1 MLQHALLT
9 PNPVRL
15 SASRAGQA
23 TYADLFH
30 LAVAAVERASASRP
44 GSLSGIAL
52 EMRGVETFLLATAR
66 HLQQIVP
73 LAPPSPAANKLLT
86 VLLRQR
92 PIPVRTG
99 AWAEAANAVA
109 ITGELLATHHTDRTA
124 PVTPEMSEL
133 YRTRSQGLALGK
145 VFALLLAGCD
155 GGRELTRHATLIL
168 QQQEGT
174 AANRPERTA
183 HLTRINDLERLVG
196 AVVHHTQAGLWQV
209 EHSVT
214 DSGELDLLTPA
225 APHLSARGEPRPFD
239 DSLSAVQVVRRIVY
253 RQAQRL
259 EPASPGSLNDLA
271 QLAAAATDPG
281 AEWIQTRNRLCANGL
296 ERVQL
301 AHFRDQL
308 ASAHQA
314 WTAAPD
320 ALTTSIKG
328 LTKAPASLAAAFQ
341 EIHDHL
347 DDPHVAAA
355 LVAALPQLGNHAS
368 ATLTKLGSEGSLVS
382 AGREP
387 GTLSIAW
394 RPITPGQTRRLAAGY
409 TAAGRASVA
418 PAATYRDL
426 QFRAA
431 EQPRTGR
438 LHAVDMPRNG
448 RSLPAQQRTPCR
460 AGLPLKN

>member
-9 PNPVRL
+9 PKPGHLN
-15 SASRAGQA
+15 ASSAGQA

-30 LAVAAVERASASRP
+30 LAVAAVDRASATRP
-44 GSLSGIAL
+44 DSLSGIAL
-52 EMRGVETFLLATAR
+52 EMRGIEMFLLATAR
-66 HLQQIVP
+66 HLQQVVP

-86 VLLRQR
+86 VLLHTR

-99 AWAEAANAVA
+99 AWAEAARAVA

-145 VFALLLAGCD
+145 VFALLLAGCA
-155 GGRELTRHATLIL
+155 GGRDLTRHAAVIL
-168 QQQEGT
+168 QQPGT
-174 AANRPERTA
+174 VANRPERTA

-196 AVVHHTQAGLWQV
+196 AVAHHTQAGLWQV

-214 DSGELDLLTPA
+214 NSGELDLLTPA
-225 APHLSARGEPRPFD
+225 APHLSARVAPRPFD

-271 QLAAAATDPG
+271 QVAAVATDPD
-281 AEWIQTRNRLCANGL
+281 AEWIQNRNRLCATGL

-320 ALTTSIKG
+320 ALTTSIRG

-355 LVAALPQLGNHAS
+355 LVVALPQLGNHAGS
-368 ATLTKLGSEGSLVS
+368 TLTRLGSEGSLVS

-387 GTLSIAW
+387 GALSIAW

-409 TAAGRASVA
+409 AAAGRATAA
-418 PAATYRDL
+418 PAATYREL
-426 QFRAA
+426 QVKAA
-431 EQPRTGR
+431 DQPRPGQLQTVEG
-438 LHAVDMPRNG
+438 PRNG
-448 RSLPAQQRTPCR
+448 RSRPGQQRTP
-460 AGLPLKN
+460 